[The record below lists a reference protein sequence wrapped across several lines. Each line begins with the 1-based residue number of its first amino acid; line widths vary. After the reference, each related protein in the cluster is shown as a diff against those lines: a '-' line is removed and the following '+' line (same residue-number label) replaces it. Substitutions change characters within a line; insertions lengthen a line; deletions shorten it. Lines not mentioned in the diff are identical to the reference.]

1 MPKPS
6 NKERKEMMKAVSML
20 SQVGITILVCIGL
33 GVFVGIALD
42 RWLGTD
48 PWMLLLFIFL
58 GIVAAF
64 KSLYEQFK
72 RLL

>member
-1 MPKPS
+1 MPKPP
-6 NKERKEMMKAVSML
+6 NKERKEMLKAVSMVT
-20 SQVGITILVCIGL
+20 QVGVTILVCIGL
-33 GVFVGIALD
+33 GFFIGIMLD

-48 PWMLLLFIFL
+48 PWMLLIFIFL